1 MVSELPPGKGYAVV
15 CDLSKVDQC
24 AHLVQEAVRLM
35 GGLDVVVNNGGPG
48 DFSGDPMGADQYHH
62 HFDMHVVSA
71 LGIIKEALPHL
82 LASRGCVVTV
92 SSICGGQVRPTL
104 TPHKPKALNPKPYNT
119 ETQSPEP

>member
-1 MVSELPPGKGYAVV
+1 MPPGKGYAVV

-35 GGLDVVVNNGGPG
+35 GGLDVVVNNGGVG
-48 DFSGDPMGADQYHH
+48 ERWGSDPLGPETLHH
-62 HFDMHVVSA
+62 LLDMHVVSA
-71 LGIIKEALPHL
+71 TAIIKEALPHL